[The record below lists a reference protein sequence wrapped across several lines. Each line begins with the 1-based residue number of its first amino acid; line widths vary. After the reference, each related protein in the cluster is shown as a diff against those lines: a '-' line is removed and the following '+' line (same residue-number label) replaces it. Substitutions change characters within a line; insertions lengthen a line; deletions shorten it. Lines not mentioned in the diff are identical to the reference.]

1 MAINHKAG
9 KPIMENDLPNIADLV
24 NAYYKNKPNMDNPS
38 EHVIFGT
45 SGHRG
50 TSLQCSFTESHILAI
65 AQSICDYRKKEGING
80 PLFLGKDTHA
90 LSSPAEATVIQV
102 FAANNIIVMIDAYNE
117 YTPTPVIS
125 HAILSHNS
133 LSKETADGVVITPS
147 HNPPTDGGIK
157 YNPPNGGPADTKA
170 TTWIANRSNELLLDH
185 NNDVKIIP
193 YKSAMHM
200 ELIKKHDYITP
211 YVDDLKNIIDMDIIH
226 TSNLKICADAMGGS
240 GLRYWKAIKE
250 KYNLNLDIRN
260 DHADETFSFMCYDHD
275 GKIRMD
281 CSSPFAMAGLINL
294 KDSYDIAF
302 GNDPDFDRHGIIAP
316 SVGLLNPNHFLA
328 VSIHYLFN
336 NRSHWAENLSI
347 GKTLVSST
355 IIDRIANEINRPLM
369 EVPVGFKWFVN
380 SLFQGS
386 CGFGGE
392 ESAGAS
398 FLRKNGDVWSTDKD
412 GIILALLA
420 CEITAKTGEDP
431 GEYYQKLVRLHG
443 NPFYERVDA
452 PATLEQKDKIIKLSP
467 DDIKATMLAGEEIIS
482 KLTHAPANNESIG
495 GIKVSTMNGWFAAR
509 PSGTE
514 ELYKIYAESF
524 ISLEHL
530 KNIQEEA
537 KAIIA
542 NTIN

>member
-250 KYNLNLDIRN
+250 KYNLTLDIRN

-452 PATLEQKDKIIKLSP
+452 PATLEQKDKINKLSP

>member
-452 PATLEQKDKIIKLSP
+452 PATLEQKDKINSKSTPKAKSPHKKRAGIPLS
-467 DDIKATMLAGEEIIS
+467 
-482 KLTHAPANNESIG
+482 APNNTVVTNDKS
-495 GIKVSTMNGWFAAR
+495 ND
-509 PSGTE
+509 
-514 ELYKIYAESF
+514 
-524 ISLEHL
+524 
-530 KNIQEEA
+530 
-537 KAIIA
+537 
-542 NTIN
+542 

>member
-452 PATLEQKDKIIKLSP
+452 PATLEQKDKINKLSP

>member
-1 MAINHKAG
+1 MALNTKAG

-102 FAANNIIVMIDAYNE
+102 FAANNISVMIDAYNG

-125 HAILSHNS
+125 HAILSHNLS
-133 LSKETADGVVITPS
+133 SKETADGVVITPS

-170 TTWIANRSNELLLDH
+170 TTWIANRSNELLFDH
-185 NNDVKIIP
+185 NNDVKIMP
-193 YKSAMHM
+193 YKSAIHT
-200 ELIKKHDYITP
+200 ELIKKHNYITP

-226 TSNLKICADAMGGS
+226 ASNLKICADAMGGS

-260 DHADETFSFMCYDHD
+260 DHVDETFSFMCYDHD

-347 GKTLVSST
+347 GKTLVSSS

-431 GEYYQKLVRLHG
+431 GEYYQKLVGLHG

-452 PATLEQKDKIIKLSP
+452 PATLEQKNKIIKLSP
-467 DDIKATMLAGEEIIS
+467 NDIKATTLAGEEIIS

>member
-102 FAANNIIVMIDAYNE
+102 FAANNISVMIDAYNE

-452 PATLEQKDKIIKLSP
+452 PATLEQKDKINKLSP